1 MMQDMVNKLVVAV
14 SGGVDSVVLLDV
26 LAKTNKYQLVV
37 AHVNHGIRDDS
48 KEDERLVHGL
58 AGKYELPFELTRL
71 NLPKNASEELARK
84 KRYRWLEEVRVSH
97 GAASIV
103 TAHHQD
109 DVLETMMIN
118 ILRGTGWRGLVSLRS
133 VSSRVRPLL
142 DMSKA
147 EIVAYALQ
155 SRLQWYEDSTNET
168 LDYLRNRVR
177 HMVVPRLTSE
187 QRQRFIGLYKD
198 QLKLR
203 DDIEIETSDIL
214 ANNVK
219 DGRLKRHVIIM
230 SDDSVSLELL
240 RAWLGEPL
248 ERLRLYSLLR
258 FAKTARP
265 GDKWSLDTH
274 RFVQANRDSL
284 IVLDTRG

>member
-1 MMQDMVNKLVVAV
+1 
-14 SGGVDSVVLLDV
+14 
-26 LAKTNKYQLVV
+26 
-37 AHVNHGIRDDS
+37 
-48 KEDERLVHGL
+48 
-58 AGKYELPFELTRL
+58 
-71 NLPKNASEELARK
+71 
-84 KRYRWLEEVRVSH
+84 
-97 GAASIV
+97 
-103 TAHHQD
+103 
-109 DVLETMMIN
+109 MIN
-118 ILRGTGWRGLVSLRS
+118 MLRGTGWRGLVSLRNNS
-133 VSSRVRPLL
+133 VRARPLI

-155 SRLQWYEDSTNET
+155 SRLQWLEDSTNET

-177 HMVVPRLTSE
+177 HMVVPRLKPE
-187 QRQRFIGLYKD
+187 QRQRLVGLYKD

-203 DDIEIETSDIL
+203 ESIEYEVSDIL

-219 DGRLKRHVIIM
+219 DGCLKRHVIIM

-240 RAWLGEPL
+240 RSWLGEPL

-258 FAKTARP
+258 FAKTAHP

-284 IVLDTRG
+284 IVLDPRG